1 MLRAAVAAHT
11 PVGQKA
17 KSFMD
22 AGLLVPDDVMI
33 EIIRETL
40 AAPEAG
46 QGFIFDGFPRTV
58 PQAEALTEM
67 FRVLGIHEYLV
78 IKFNVDAEEIVRR
91 LSSRLMCPND
101 GKIFSGEMEHVAA
114 GGPCP
119 ECGAKLVQR
128 DDDSPATVRARLAV
142 YNAKTAPVLGYY
154 EQRGVVASV
163 DGTAPIDAV
172 NRHIAELVQ
181 SPKKN

>member
-11 PVGQKA
+11 PVGRKA

-22 AGLLVPDDVMI
+22 AGHLVPDDVMI
-33 EIIRETL
+33 DIIRETL
-40 AAPEAG
+40 ATPEAAH
-46 QGFIFDGFPRTV
+46 GFIFDGFPRTV

-67 FRVLGIHEYLV
+67 FHKMGIAEYLV
-78 IKFNVDAEEIVRR
+78 IKFNVDDEEIVRR
-91 LSSRLMCPND
+91 LSGRLMCPND
-101 GKIFSGEMEHVAA
+101 GKIFNGEMENVTA

-119 ECGAKLVQR
+119 ACGTKLFQR
-128 DDDSPATVRARLAV
+128 DDDSAATVRARLAV

-154 EQRGVVASV
+154 EQRGVVVTV
-163 DGTAPIDAV
+163 DGTEPIDAV
-172 NRHIAELVQ
+172 NRQIAELVH